1 MFPPDGGAVPLGCD
15 MISVVDYG
23 VGNLHSV
30 AKALEK
36 VGAKTRVTT
45 DWRDVAPSD
54 GVVLPGVGA
63 FKDSMDAM
71 RRSDLAKAI
80 QDYIASGKPFLGVC
94 VGLQMLFSESEE
106 FGVSKGLGVFPGRV
120 VKFAQGKKVPHMGWN
135 QIRIK
140 KEGNPLLKG
149 LKDGDH
155 LYFVHSYYVVPQK
168 DSIVAAT
175 TDYGVDFTCMV
186 WEKNVFGTQFHPEK
200 SQSAGLKIYENFKD
214 LVQAN

>member
-1 MFPPDGGAVPLGCD
+1 

-36 VGAKTRVTT
+36 VGAKTRVTS
-45 DWRDVAPSD
+45 DWHDVEKSD

-71 RRSDLAKAI
+71 NRSDLARSVKA
-80 QDYIASGKPFLGVC
+80 YIASGKPFLGVC
-94 VGLQMLFSESEE
+94 VGLQMLFAESEE

-120 VKFAQGKKVPHMGWN
+120 VKFGQGQKVPHMGWN
-135 QIRIK
+135 QIQIK
-140 KEGNPLLKG
+140 KTGNPLLKG
-149 LKDGDH
+149 LREGDY
-155 LYFVHSYYVVPQK
+155 LYFVHSYYVVPENP
-168 DSIVAAT
+168 SVIAAQSS
-175 TDYGVDFTCMV
+175 YGVDFTCMV

-200 SQSAGLKIYENFKD
+200 SQAVGLKIYENFKD
-214 LVQAN
+214 LVKGN